1 MWHKFEF
8 KFEIQIDLR
17 NKEKGWSM
25 DDEVV
30 VMYFMENTILTSNS
44 K

>member
-17 NKEKGWSM
+17 NREKKMG
-25 DDEVV
+25 DKKKRLKQ
-30 VMYFMENTILTSNS
+30 I
-44 K
+44 